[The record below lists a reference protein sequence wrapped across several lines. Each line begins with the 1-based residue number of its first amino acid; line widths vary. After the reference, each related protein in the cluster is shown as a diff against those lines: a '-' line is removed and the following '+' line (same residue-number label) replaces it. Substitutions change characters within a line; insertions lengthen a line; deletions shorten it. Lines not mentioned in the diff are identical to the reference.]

1 MLKYKREK
9 EPDMTNLI
17 LVLLLAG
24 ILALAIGYIIR
35 SKRRGARCIGCP
47 DSGSCGSCSGQCSC
61 GN

>member
-1 MLKYKREK
+1 
-9 EPDMTNLI
+9 MTNLI

-24 ILALAIGYIIR
+24 ILGFAIWYIVR

-47 DSGSCGSCSGQCSC
+47 DSGACGNCSGCSGQCSC